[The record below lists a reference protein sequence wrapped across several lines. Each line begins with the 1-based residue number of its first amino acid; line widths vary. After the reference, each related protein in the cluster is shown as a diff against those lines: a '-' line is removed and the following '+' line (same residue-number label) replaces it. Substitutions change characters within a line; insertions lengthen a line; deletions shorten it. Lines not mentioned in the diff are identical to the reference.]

1 MVLTVAPTIV
11 EVYVYCLQRYC
22 IRRVNIFEMYAID
35 IFMLPS
41 TMPNLYDDYKQLEG
55 KHEVVPLFLPL
66 FVIVRI

>member
-35 IFMLPS
+35 IDML
-41 TMPNLYDDYKQLEG
+41 PNLYDDYRQG